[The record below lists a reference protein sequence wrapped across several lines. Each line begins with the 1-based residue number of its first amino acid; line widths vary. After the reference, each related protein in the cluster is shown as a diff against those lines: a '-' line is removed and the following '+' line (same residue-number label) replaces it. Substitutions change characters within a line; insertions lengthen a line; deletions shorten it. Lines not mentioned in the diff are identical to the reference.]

1 MVNDNSADRGGW
13 TLVAR
18 VDGHTNDFAG
28 ISPTWTNSDLI
39 NEEEGTDLT
48 KTSSMKNYGWGNII
62 SNQLMSCFSGPHE
75 HCATFTHNKEMTLAN
90 LFKTQ
95 FAVETSEHYT
105 FKSLM
110 GKFGKALDISE
121 LKTEWCGLNLGDL
134 CSLAHPPSKYHGTHV
149 CRIGCIGD
157 SSDSSCDPQDY
168 ALGIGVAVCHRSHR
182 EKRCSLKDTST
193 KNLYYRTLAH
203 KRHESY
209 SQTAFIYIK

>member
-1 MVNDNSADRGGW
+1 MVKEIGANRGGW

-48 KTSSMKNYGWGNII
+48 KTNSMKNYGWGNII
-62 SNQLMSCFSGPHE
+62 SNQLMACFSGPHE
-75 HCATFTHNKEMTLAN
+75 HCATFTHNKVMTLAS

-110 GKFGKALDISE
+110 GKFGKALDVSE
-121 LKTEWCGLNLGDL
+121 LKTVIDIEFL
-134 CSLAHPPSKYHGTHV
+134 HTV
-149 CRIGCIGD
+149 
-157 SSDSSCDPQDY
+157 
-168 ALGIGVAVCHRSHR
+168 
-182 EKRCSLKDTST
+182 
-193 KNLYYRTLAH
+193 YRD
-203 KRHESY
+203 
-209 SQTAFIYIK
+209 FV

>member
-1 MVNDNSADRGGW
+1 MVNENGADRGGW

-62 SNQLMSCFSGPHE
+62 SNQLMSCFSGPRE
-75 HCATFTHNKEMTLAN
+75 NCATFTHNKEMTLAN

-110 GKFGKALDISE
+110 GKFGKTLDISE
-121 LKTEWCGLNLGDL
+121 LKTVTNINISYVFW
-134 CSLAHPPSKYHGTHV
+134 K
-149 CRIGCIGD
+149 
-157 SSDSSCDPQDY
+157 
-168 ALGIGVAVCHRSHR
+168 
-182 EKRCSLKDTST
+182 ST
-193 KNLYYRTLAH
+193 KPNKAMSEISRVISALALFF
-203 KRHESY
+203 
-209 SQTAFIYIK
+209 ANAP